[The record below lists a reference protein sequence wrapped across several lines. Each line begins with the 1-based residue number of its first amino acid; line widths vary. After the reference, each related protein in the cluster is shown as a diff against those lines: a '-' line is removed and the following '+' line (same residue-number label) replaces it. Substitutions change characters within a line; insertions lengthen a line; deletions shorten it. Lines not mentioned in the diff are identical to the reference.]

1 VTRNPPLIAV
11 IDDEE
16 SVRRAICR
24 LLRSAGFDSETFPS
38 GDEFIETFSQQQP
51 DCIVLDLHMPKVD
64 GFAVQAWLAK
74 TGIRIPVVII
84 TGRNTSEAHERAMKA
99 GAVAY
104 LRKPVDAEALLAAI
118 SVALGDG
125 DSEPRR

>member
-1 VTRNPPLIAV
+1 MPHNPPLIAV
-11 IDDEE
+11 VDDEE
-16 SVRRAICR
+16 PVRRALSR

-38 GDEFIETFSQQQP
+38 GNEFLETYAEQRP

-64 GFAVQAWLAK
+64 GFGVQSWLARA
-74 TGIRIPVVII
+74 GIQIPVIVI
-84 TGRNTSEAHERAMKA
+84 TGRNTSEAHERAMNG

-118 SVALGDG
+118 SVAIGG
-125 DSEPRR
+125 KKDSEP